1 MGGDGVDVICIDMY
15 VGVRMEK
22 MNKERE
28 KKSVVGNW
36 GTSTRQVDPLSVVHV
51 LEGAFTW
58 S

>member
-1 MGGDGVDVICIDMY
+1 MISRKVKTKSVLY
-15 VGVRMEK
+15 FFEVEK